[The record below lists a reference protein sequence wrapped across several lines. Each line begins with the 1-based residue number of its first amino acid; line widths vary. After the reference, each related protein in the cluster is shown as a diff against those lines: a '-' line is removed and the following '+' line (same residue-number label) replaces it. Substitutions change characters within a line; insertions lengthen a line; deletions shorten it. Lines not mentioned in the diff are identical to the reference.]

1 MGNSNLEDPGGR
13 RTITTP
19 TIGETTESSSPT
31 PVTSYR
37 TATIR
42 TPMQEEVTTISQ
54 EEGPTRTITA
64 TTSTN
69 RVIAATK
76 TTWMRGEA
84 LEPQMED
91 RQLND
96 PKVSPRRLLVTRS
109 SSWQT
114 SKTVSAASVGSLHSP
129 T

>member
-31 PVTSYR
+31 PVTTYR

-42 TPMQEEVTTISQ
+42 TPGQEEVTTISQ
-54 EEGPTRTITA
+54 EEGPTRTTAA

-96 PKVSPRRLLVTRS
+96 PKMSLRRLLVTRS
-109 SSWQT
+109 
-114 SKTVSAASVGSLHSP
+114 
-129 T
+129 